1 MTLTKEST
9 TGPKTSTKSK
19 LVDYF
24 KTITLKELTKIE
36 AFVNKIYTIFDKAD
50 NEALNFSEFI
60 VAMDVMDSKENIENL
75 KHIFKMFDADNNEK
89 LDRKEIATFV
99 TFLNKFSDDKEDFSE
114 KMIQDLDS
122 NKDGEISETEFIEG
136 VIKNEKL
143 LSLLMKALLS

>member
-1 MTLTKEST
+1 
-9 TGPKTSTKSK
+9 
-19 LVDYF
+19 
-24 KTITLKELTKIE
+24 
-36 AFVNKIYTIFDKAD
+36 
-50 NEALNFSEFI
+50 
-60 VAMDVMDSKENIENL
+60 
-75 KHIFKMFDADNNEK
+75 MFDADNNEK

-99 TFLNKFSDDKEDFSE
+99 SFLSKFSTDSEDFSE

>member
-1 MTLTKEST
+1 VS
-9 TGPKTSTKSK
+9 
-19 LVDYF
+19 
-24 KTITLKELTKIE
+24 KIE

-50 NEALNFSEFI
+50 NEALIFSEFI

-99 TFLNKFSDDKEDFSE
+99 SFLSKFSTDSEDFSE

>member
-1 MTLTKEST
+1 MS
-9 TGPKTSTKSK
+9 
-19 LVDYF
+19 
-24 KTITLKELTKIE
+24 KIE
-36 AFVNKIYTIFDKAD
+36 AFVNKIYTIFDKTD
-50 NEALNFSEFI
+50 NESLNFSEFI

-99 TFLNKFSDDKEDFSE
+99 SFLSKFSTDNEDFSE

>member
-75 KHIFKMFDADNNEK
+75 KHIF
-89 LDRKEIATFV
+89 L
-99 TFLNKFSDDKEDFSE
+99 
-114 KMIQDLDS
+114 
-122 NKDGEISETEFIEG
+122 
-136 VIKNEKL
+136 
-143 LSLLMKALLS
+143 